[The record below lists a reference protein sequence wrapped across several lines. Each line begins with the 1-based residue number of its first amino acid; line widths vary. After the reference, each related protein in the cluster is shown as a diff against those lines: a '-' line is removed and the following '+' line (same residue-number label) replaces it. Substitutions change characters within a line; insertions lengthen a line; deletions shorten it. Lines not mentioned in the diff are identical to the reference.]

1 MRGPAAP
8 NRSTGVSMLSEDD
21 RRTQR
26 RIWLAGTAALL
37 ALAAAC
43 AGWVALRIPRD
54 IADRTLAALQ
64 AAGLDPRAEL
74 SVDGRTVTLSG
85 EVPDAYTRARMR
97 AIAGAVRGVRAV
109 RDQLAVA
116 PLQTE
121 PAPSPQTAPP
131 PPTAAPKRVHPS
143 GP

>member
-43 AGWVALRIPRD
+43 AGWVALRVPRD

-85 EVPDAYTRARMR
+85 EVPDA
-97 AIAGAVRGVRAV
+97 
-109 RDQLAVA
+109 
-116 PLQTE
+116 
-121 PAPSPQTAPP
+121 
-131 PPTAAPKRVHPS
+131 
-143 GP
+143 